1 MGSCTVLPEL
11 RILYTI
17 KTKLIWKII
26 IPPLTLAFDARGTT
40 SQTIN
45 VPMEETTRS
54 ITIRSYRNK
63 KVNGTVTGSEL
74 INFEVTNLNSWITTL
89 KTTNDALSYEFR
101 ITVRANL
108 GEART
113 GSITLTQASS
123 GKKITINISQAAGV
137 TVQQYVLT
145 TSILGLFLPANGGS
159 RTCEVESYALMSDG
173 SKNPIFPTNIG
184 QPSWITKVTIAQV
197 SGERFNVTVKA
208 GANNTG
214 NSRNGNLTLKTPGD
228 SVEGVELEIPLNQM
242 APVTEQDITLT
253 LKLPTENFTG
263 ALFAD
268 GEAPI
273 NSGGPGGYFSF
284 NSMFGQFSWTF
295 KPSTGIIVNQSSPGS
310 TQYAKPGDR
319 VKVYQNP
326 SSGTWSYIGTFT
338 MPSTDATII
347 V

>member
-1 MGSCTVLPEL
+1 MENYNP
-11 RILYTI
+11 
-17 KTKLIWKII
+17 
-26 IPPLTLAFDARGTT
+26 PPLTLAFDARGTT

-45 VPMEETTRS
+45 VPMEQTERS
-54 ITIRSYRNK
+54 FTIWSYRNK

-89 KTTNDALSYEFR
+89 KTTNDILSYEFQ

-137 TVQQYVLT
+137 TVQHYVLT
-145 TSILGLFLPANGGS
+145 TSILELLLPTNGGT

-173 SKNPIFPTNIG
+173 SKNPIFPTNMG
-184 QPSWITKVTIAQV
+184 QPAWVTKVTIAQV
-197 SGERFNVTVKA
+197 SEERFNVTVEA

-242 APVTEQDITLT
+242 ALVTEQDITLT
-253 LKLPTENFTG
+253 LKLPTGEFTG
-263 ALFAD
+263 SLFAD
-268 GEAPI
+268 GEAPV
-273 NSGGPGGYFSF
+273 NSSEEGRYFSF
-284 NSMFGQFSWTF
+284 SSTFGQFSLTF
-295 KPSTGIIVNQSSPGS
+295 KPSTGILVNLSSPGS
-310 TQYAKPGDR
+310 TKYAKPGDR
-319 VKVYQNP
+319 VKVYKN
-326 SSGTWSYIGTFT
+326 SSASPGSSTWSYICTFT
-338 MPSTDATII
+338 MPSTDETII